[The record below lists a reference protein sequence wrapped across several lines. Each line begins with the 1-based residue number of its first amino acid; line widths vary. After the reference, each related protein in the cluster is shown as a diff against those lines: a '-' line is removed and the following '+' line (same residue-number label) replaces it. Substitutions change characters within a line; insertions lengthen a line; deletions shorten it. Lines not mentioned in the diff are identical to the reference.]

1 MEDLFSVRGKVAVVT
16 GGSGGIGRM
25 IAEGLV
31 KNGVKIYITARNEE
45 RLNAAVAELSMH
57 GECVGIP
64 SNLSTIAGV
73 ELFATSFSQH
83 EDKLDIL
90 VNNAGAAWGA
100 DIDAFPENG
109 WDKVMDLNIKSMF
122 FLTQKLLS
130 LLRKAGTF
138 NDPARVLNI
147 GSINGITHNHSR
159 NYSYSASKAA
169 VHHLT
174 KHLGADLAGNF
185 VNVNCIAPGI
195 FPSKMTASMLQEEAA
210 VVAGIP
216 RGRMGTPEDAA
227 GAAIFLCSRASA
239 WMTGH
244 TLVLDGGQVAAA

>member
-1 MEDLFSVRGKVAVVT
+1 MNDLFSVRGKVAVVT
-16 GGSGGIGRM
+16 GGSGGIGGM

-31 KNGVKIYITARNEE
+31 KNGVKTYITARNEE
-45 RLNAAVAELSMH
+45 RLNAAVAELSKH
-57 GECVGIP
+57 GECVGIS
-64 SNLSTIAGV
+64 SNLGTIAGV
-73 ELFATSFSQH
+73 ELFSTNFSQQ

-90 VNNAGAAWGA
+90 VNNAGTAWGA
-100 DIDAFPENG
+100 DIDSFPENG
-109 WDKVMDLNIKSMF
+109 WDKVMDLNLKSMF
-122 FLTQKLLS
+122 FLTQKLLP

-147 GSINGITHNHSR
+147 GSINGITHTRSQ
-159 NYSYSASKAA
+159 NYSYTASKAA

-174 KHLGADLAGNF
+174 KHLGADLAGDF
-185 VNVNCIAPGI
+185 VNINSIAPGV
-195 FPSKMTASMLQEEAA
+195 FPSKMTAKMLQEEAE
-210 VVAGIP
+210 VVAAIP

-239 WMTGH
+239 WVTGH